1 MVLGNLL
8 TIGEVSKSAGVA
20 VSTLRYYDELG
31 LTPNVARTGGN
42 RHFDQESIQR
52 VSFIQQ
58 CKSVGLS
65 LKEIQSILD
74 EDSGDWHELVA
85 RKIVEMTATRDS
97 YTKMISKLEAIMV
110 CGCKDPATCA
120 SAGRS

>member
-8 TIGEVSKSAGVA
+8 TIGEVAKSAGVA

-85 RKIVEMTATRDS
+85 RKIVEMTATRNS
-97 YTKMISKLEAIMV
+97 YTKMISKLEAIMA

>member
-8 TIGEVSKSAGVA
+8 TIGEVAKSAGVA

-97 YTKMISKLEAIMV
+97 YTKMISKLEAIMT

>member
-8 TIGEVSKSAGVA
+8 TIGEVAKSAGVA

-31 LTPNVARTGGN
+31 LTPNVARIGGN
-42 RHFDQESIQR
+42 RHFDQDSLQR

-74 EDSGDWHELVA
+74 DESGDWHELVA
-85 RKIVEMTATRDS
+85 KKIVEMTATRDS
-97 YTKMISKLEAIMV
+97 YTKMISKLEAIMT
-110 CGCKDPATCA
+110 CGCKGPATCA